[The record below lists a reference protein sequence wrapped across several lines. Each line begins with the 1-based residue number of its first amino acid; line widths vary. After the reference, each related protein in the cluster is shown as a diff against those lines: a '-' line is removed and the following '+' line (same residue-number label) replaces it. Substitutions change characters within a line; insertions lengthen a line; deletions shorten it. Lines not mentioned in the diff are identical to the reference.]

1 MAPVVGTAG
10 PSTPLTMLS
19 DPDKHLT
26 AWVTVD
32 DKPVPVY
39 KVEHGE
45 RKTTCYIEAVEGKEY
60 QVRVKRSWR
69 ETDLCCIFHVDG
81 VRARSYSFKATNAL
95 TSERRCVGVRVS
107 DTQVKPFVFAPM
119 MLTDDG
125 DAATTS
131 EHIIKSLG
139 TVQVHAL
146 RAEYVG
152 MRDVE
157 KSTWADPQQHVVD
170 ERGKKATMSHATAY
184 GEAKRDN
191 YDSLKSK
198 FRHIDGTDSP
208 SYTLEFKYRSRA
220 LLELDDIVA
229 PAASPASPTPPPVAS
244 TSATAR
250 GSGES
255 SPATKRKKRKSSA
268 AALEGENED
277 LRAKIARLEAENSQL
292 KDAGV
297 KREGGGEGDVKPLV
311 KGEPIGKV
319 STENGRT
326 VIDLLDED
334 DD

>member
-1 MAPVVGTAG
+1 MAPAIAVAG

-19 DPDKHLT
+19 DPEKHFT
-26 AWVTVD
+26 AWVTID

-39 KVEHGE
+39 KVVHGE

-107 DTQVKPFVFAPM
+107 DTQVKPFVLAPM

-157 KSTWADPQQHVVD
+157 KST
-170 ERGKKATMSHATAY
+170 Y

-208 SYTLEFKYRSRA
+208 FYTLEFKYRSRA

-277 LRAKIARLEAENSQL
+277 LRAKIARLEAENSHL